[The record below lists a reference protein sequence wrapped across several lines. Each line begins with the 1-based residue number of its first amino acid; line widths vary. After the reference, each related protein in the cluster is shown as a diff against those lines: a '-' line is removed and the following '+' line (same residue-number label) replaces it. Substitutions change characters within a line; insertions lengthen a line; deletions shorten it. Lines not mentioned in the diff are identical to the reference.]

1 MMTTDPD
8 KLWRRLPRK
17 LGVVVPPFRRRRAGP
32 RAPPRPAAELPGD
45 RSPHT
50 RPPRIPSDSLCR
62 CFRCPQRALTWG
74 HASAPRVL
82 RRVRGGCDRRP
93 VAVSEHVPFGCGRGA
108 TARISIRR
116 RSRRRQS
123 GRSGCPGVASRWR
136 AQRRPGIAGKQG
148 RSGAAAGASLRCAWL
163 SVSAGRPLTPCAGGR
178 ARQHHRLEQ
187 VALQSPRA
195 PHAARPKDEEI
206 SPRPFANATP
216 ATLTNLPRTLGPCA
230 PQDTSTGYQA
240 LSGLTCQ
247 KKRSFQHSLLTRS
260 LPCEAVRTSRA

>member
-1 MMTTDPD
+1 MTPPPPSLPSPRRASTGTAPTTSRRGGPRTPRDPMMTTDPD

-148 RSGAAAGASLRCAWL
+148 RSGAAAGTSLRCA
-163 SVSAGRPLTPCAGGR
+163 
-178 ARQHHRLEQ
+178 
-187 VALQSPRA
+187 
-195 PHAARPKDEEI
+195 
-206 SPRPFANATP
+206 
-216 ATLTNLPRTLGPCA
+216 
-230 PQDTSTGYQA
+230 
-240 LSGLTCQ
+240 
-247 KKRSFQHSLLTRS
+247 
-260 LPCEAVRTSRA
+260 